1 MTIDKIKHH
10 VSPVIFNYWQS
21 VKDASVITNGQKQ
34 LQFEIDNKIRTS
46 ISDFAELKLLQLL
59 LS

>member
-10 VSPVIFNYWQS
+10 VSPVIFNYWHS
-21 VKDASVITNGQKQ
+21 VKDASVITNAQKQ

>member
-10 VSPVIFNYWQS
+10 VSPIIFNYWHS
-21 VKDASVITNGQKQ
+21 VTDAYLIAKAQKQ

-46 ISDFAELKLLQLL
+46 ISDIAELKLLQLL